1 VTFTSP
7 LKKAISLNGKCTI
20 GPASD
25 SKDVLRELFKK
36 GLNVCR
42 LNFSH
47 GDHEGHQK
55 TIDNIKAV
63 REELDMPI
71 GIMLDTKGPEIR
83 LGDFKDGPITL
94 EYGDEFTLTTR
105 EILGDKTIVSQSYEE
120 LPRDVEK
127 GTIILIDDGLV
138 ELEVIEVV
146 NDTDIKCKAL
156 NHGEL
161 SNHKGVNVPNVKLN
175 LPSVTEKDVNDIIFG
190 IKNEVDFI
198 ATSFIRKAEDVL
210 QIRKILED
218 NKASDIEI
226 ISKIENQ
233 EGIDNIDSI
242 LDASDGVMVARG
254 DMGVEIK
261 TEEIPLVQKTLIR
274 KANEK
279 GKSVI
284 TATQMLDSMIRNP
297 RPTRAEVTDVAN
309 AILDGTGAIMLS
321 GESAAGKYPIKAV
334 ETMHNIAVATE
345 NSENYRER
353 FATMEADE
361 SRISTT
367 NAIGRATCTTA
378 KELNA
383 SAIITSTS
391 SGHTSKAISKFRPK
405 TPIIAA
411 TTSKSVMR
419 KLSLTWGV
427 YPVLSPYAD
436 STDDVIDYS
445 IHSALEKAYV
455 KEGDLVVVTAGVP
468 VGLAGST
475 NLLKVHTISKIL
487 VKGMGIGNGT
497 AVGKVCKIE
506 NDKDLEKFKE
516 GDILVTAFTHKDM
529 VKYIEEASAIVVEE
543 GGLTSHA
550 AIVGLNLKKATIVG
564 AKDAVMNLEDGQL
577 VTVDSVTGVVYN
589 GEARVL

>member
-1 VTFTSP
+1 M
-7 LKKAISLNGKCTI
+7 KKTKMVCTI

-25 SKDVLRELFKK
+25 SKEVLRELFKK

-63 REELDMPI
+63 REELDLPI

-94 EYGDEFTLTTR
+94 EYGDEFILTTR
-105 EILGDKTIVSQSYEE
+105 EILGDKTIVNQSYKE
-120 LPRDVEK
+120 LPRDVEV

-138 ELEVIEVV
+138 ELEVEEVL
-146 NDTDIKCKAL
+146 NDTDIKCIAR

-175 LPSVTEKDVNDIIFG
+175 LPSITEKDVNDILFG
-190 IKNEVDFI
+190 IKNEVEFI
-198 ATSFIRKAEDVL
+198 APSFIRKADDVI
-210 QIRKILED
+210 QIRKILEENGAD
-218 NKASDIEI
+218 DIEI

-233 EGIDNIDSI
+233 EGIDNIDAI

-254 DMGVEIK
+254 DMGVEIR
-261 TEEIPLVQKTLIR
+261 TEEIPLVQKRLIR

-321 GESAAGKYPIKAV
+321 GESAAGKYPVKAV

-345 NSENYRER
+345 NSENYKEL
-353 FATMEADE
+353 FDIKVDE
-361 SRISTT
+361 STISTT

-383 SAIITSTS
+383 SAIITATS

-411 TTSKSVMR
+411 TTERAVMR
-419 KLSLTWGV
+419 RLSLTWGV
-427 YPVLSPYAD
+427 YPVLSPYTD

-445 IHSALEKAYV
+445 IHASLEKGYV

-475 NLLKVHTISKIL
+475 NLLKVHTISEIL
-487 VKGMGIGNGT
+487 VKGMGVGKGT
-497 AVGKVCKIE
+497 AVGKVCRVETEEDMK
-506 NDKDLEKFKE
+506 NFQE
-516 GDILVTAFTHKDM
+516 GDILVTASTD
-529 VKYIEEASAIVVEE
+529 KYMIDCIEKSSALVVEE

-550 AIVGLNLKKATIVG
+550 AIVGLSLKKPTIVG
-564 AKDAVMNLEDGQL
+564 GKDALNKLTDGQL
-577 VTVDSVTGVVYN
+577 VTVDSVTGIVYK